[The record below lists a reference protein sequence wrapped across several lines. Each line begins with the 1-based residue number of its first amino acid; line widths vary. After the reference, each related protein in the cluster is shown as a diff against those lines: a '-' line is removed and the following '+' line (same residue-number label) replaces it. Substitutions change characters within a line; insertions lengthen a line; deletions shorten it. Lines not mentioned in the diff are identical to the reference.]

1 MIVSISTTVLSL
13 TLTIPGRLYT
23 KYDCTNVYGYEE
35 ALDKAKA
42 ENPTEAVAILKE
54 RLCEDFDF
62 AYDIGFIG
70 YEFIIF
76 PEDENHDEPNL
87 LFDYD
92 SVMMYDS
99 TKGADDAEECEFNMN
114 FCPLL
119 KFQNTEFGSPIYD
132 KPMERIHAK
141 TFPSYGD
148 AKFVHRVYV
157 WEP

>member
-1 MIVSISTTVLSL
+1 MIVSISTTVLFL
-13 TLTIPGRLYT
+13 NLIIPGRLYI
-23 KYDCTNVYGYEE
+23 KFDCTNLYGYEE
-35 ALDKAKA
+35 ALENAKA
-42 ENPTEAVAILKE
+42 QYPTEAVATLHR

-70 YEFIIF
+70 HEFIRF
-76 PEDENHDEPNL
+76 PEDENHDEPGW

-119 KFQNTEFGSPIYD
+119 KFQNTDFGSPIYN

-148 AKFVHRVYV
+148 AKFVHRVYA
-157 WEP
+157 WES